1 MSATDNFFSLAVPL
15 GRFMGTRLK
24 LSALMLVAVLAV
36 IWRVQSFT
44 TSIMFSAVLFLSV
57 CLHELS
63 HVWMS
68 HRSKLPCPERILW
81 PLGGFYGR
89 VPHVSEPLVTL
100 AGPSACLVLAILCG
114 VQLESREEILALIN
128 PVSCWQSL
136 RSDNMLTLLL
146 RTGFVVNFLIVAA
159 NLIPVRPM
167 AMGYALQNYLSR
179 RYSHIESRDLLLRSG
194 LVISIFSLL
203 AGFVFNLSG
212 LTALSA
218 LLLLIHVQEAVQW
231 FQPSNSSRSFGN
243 DDDIENF
250 TTPESY
256 KSDDVHGDDSDDS
269 DSVIDRWKDR
279 RESERDLRERELEQ
293 REHDELDRVLEK
305 LHRQG
310 RDALSVAEL
319 HLLNRVSA
327 RLRQKNHSAGRG

>member
-1 MSATDNFFSLAVPL
+1 MNATDNFFSLAVPL
-15 GRFMGTRLK
+15 GRVMGTRLK
-24 LSALMLVAVLAV
+24 LSALMLIAVLAA
-36 IWRVQSFT
+36 IWRVQAFT

-68 HRSKLPCPERILW
+68 HRAKLPCPERILW
-81 PLGGFYGR
+81 PFGGFYAR
-89 VPHVSEPLVTL
+89 APHVSKPLVSL
-100 AGPSACLVLAILCG
+100 AGPSVCLVLAIVCG
-114 VQLESREEILALIN
+114 ASLQSREEILALIN
-128 PVSCWQSL
+128 PATCWPSMS
-136 RSDNMLTLLL
+136 SDSMLTLLL
-146 RTGFVVNFLIVAA
+146 RIGFFVNFLIVAA

-179 RYSHIESRDLLLRSG
+179 RYSNIESRDLLLRSG
-194 LVISIFSLL
+194 LVISIFGLL
-203 AGFVFNLSG
+203 AGFVFDLSG
-212 LTALSA
+212 LAALSA

-231 FQPSNSSRSFGN
+231 FQPSNSSRDFGNDEDIENFAAGKRYESDEFGN
-243 DDDIENF
+243 DD
-250 TTPESY
+250 
-256 KSDDVHGDDSDDS
+256 GDDS

-279 RESERDLRERELEQ
+279 RESERDLQERELQQ

-305 LHRQG
+305 LHIQG

-327 RLRQKNHSAGRG
+327 RLRQKNH

>member
-1 MSATDNFFSLAVPL
+1 MNATDNFFSLAVPL

-24 LSALMLVAVLAV
+24 LSALMLIAVLAV

-44 TSIMFSAVLFLSV
+44 TTIMFSAVMFLSV

-68 HRSKLPCPERILW
+68 HRAKLPCPERILW
-81 PLGGFYGR
+81 PFGGFYGR
-89 VPHVSEPLVTL
+89 APHLAKPLVTL
-100 AGPSACLVLAILCG
+100 AGPCVCLVLAIVSG
-114 VQLESREEILALIN
+114 VQLQSREEVLTLIN
-128 PVSCWQSL
+128 PATCWQGL
-136 RSDNMLTLLL
+136 HSDSMLTLLP
-146 RTGFVVNFLIVAA
+146 RIGFFVNFLIVVA

-167 AMGYALQNYLSR
+167 AAGYALQNYLSR
-179 RYSHIESRDLLLRSG
+179 RYSNIESRDLLLRSG
-194 LVISIFSLL
+194 MVISIFGLL
-203 AGFVFNLSG
+203 AGFVFDLSG
-212 LTALSA
+212 LAALSA

-231 FQPSNSSRSFGN
+231 FQPSDSSRSFGT
-243 DDDIENF
+243 DDDIEDF
-250 TTPESY
+250 ATPERY
-256 KSDDVHGDDSDDS
+256 ASDDFNNGDDEDS

-305 LHRQG
+305 LHLQG

-327 RLRQKNHSAGRG
+327 RLRQKNH